1 MTTKEFFEKTTKDEA
16 LCKKLEACKTPEE
29 AYAIARETGLTD
41 ELETFTSVM
50 TAVNK
55 QIKGELSDDELDAV
69 AAGSDDGDLGV
80 LIGVSVGVT
89 GAGTAIAMAAAAA

>member
-29 AYAIARETGLTD
+29 AYSIARETGLTD
-41 ELETFTSVM
+41 DFETFTSVM

-69 AAGSDDGDLGV
+69 AAGSSDMGV
-80 LIGVSVGVT
+80 AIGVSVGVT
-89 GAGTAIAMAAAAA
+89 GAGTAIAVAAAAA